1 MRINIDILDT
11 TKRTFWNTFYKKI
24 DLARNIDKKTD
35 EHVKKII
42 DSVKKNGDKS
52 LLKLI
57 NKYDGYKIKNIKNT
71 RISKKAIS
79 NVLVHNIL

>member
-57 NKYDGYKIKNIKNT
+57 NKYDGYK
-71 RISKKAIS
+71 
-79 NVLVHNIL
+79 

>member
-52 LLKLI
+52 L
-57 NKYDGYKIKNIKNT
+57 
-71 RISKKAIS
+71 
-79 NVLVHNIL
+79 